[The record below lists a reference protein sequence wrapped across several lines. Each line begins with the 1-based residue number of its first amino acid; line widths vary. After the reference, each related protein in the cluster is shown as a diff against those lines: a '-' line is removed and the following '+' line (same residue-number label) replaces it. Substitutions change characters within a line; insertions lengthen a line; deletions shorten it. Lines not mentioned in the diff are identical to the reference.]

1 MLFRS
6 VAGGALGLALGMFG
20 AWVAVER
27 FGMTA
32 IVTAPAALAAFA
44 ASAIAGLCFGLYPA
58 LRAASLSPAQALRAE

>member
-1 MLFRS
+1 
-6 VAGGALGLALGMFG
+6 VAGGMLGLAAGIAG
-20 AWVAVER
+20 AWVAVEH
-27 FGMTA
+27 FAMSA